1 FSCKLSICLSKLFF
15 FFRYFYHRVFHS
27 FPTRRSSDLELSKRQ
42 NYKLLSGSVIPRP
55 IAFVTSQDKN
65 GKLNAAPFSF
75 FNVVNS
81 APPMIMISTG
91 RSEGKRKDT
100 SLNIEETEN
109 FVVHITD
116 ETNVEQINRTAAPLD
131 RTENE
136 LERTALTLVDS

>member
-1 FSCKLSICLSKLFF
+1 
-15 FFRYFYHRVFHS
+15 
-27 FPTRRSSDLELSKRQ
+27 
-42 NYKLLSGSVIPRP
+42 
-55 IAFVTSQDKN
+55 
-65 GKLNAAPFSF
+65 
-75 FNVVNS
+75 
-81 APPMIMISTG
+81 MISTG

-136 LERTALTLVDS
+136 LERTALTLVDSELITVPGIEQAKIRMECKLERIISLGDTDEGQI